1 MRYEERIEPTPEM
14 LAKGTVI
21 IHRDSDGNF
30 LSAEPRHITILQ
42 WLDDM
47 RLLSPECV
55 WAAHRYMACQHAY
68 ERRIRGK
75 GTFLDR
81 SVGEGEGD
89 PFEPTMADDYLKM
102 VRRLTRG
109 ETEIIDRVCAREFQV
124 GSRKWLFSER
134 ERFHEVF
141 EKLAAAVEA
150 VHDSR
155 LSGNG

>member
-102 VRRLTRG
+102 VRRLTRDDASD
-109 ETEIIDRVCAREFQV
+109 IDRVCLTYFLV
-124 GSRKWLFSER
+124 SSRSMLFSQR
-134 ERFHEVF
+134 KRFQEVF

-155 LSGNG
+155 VREN